1 MDETAYP
8 SFLTLVRHSAQLAAD
23 NRRAG
28 SVFAD
33 RFGGDDLD
41 ALFSATL
48 RRDWRAVTDI
58 ARRWAQAEPRSAD
71 ALNRV
76 DPGPE
81 AAEIAR
87 QMCRQLPSATASGG
101 ASEPPPLLDR
111 LLAACRARRIE
122 QSASRYSGVR
132 RLA

>member
-28 SVFAD
+28 GAFGA
-33 RFGGDDLD
+33 RFQGDELD

-48 RRDWRAVTDI
+48 RRDWREVTDI
-58 ARRWAQAEPRSAD
+58 VRRWAQPEPRPND
-71 ALNRV
+71 ALHRV

-81 AAEIAR
+81 ATEIAR
-87 QMCRQLPSATASGG
+87 QMCRQLPSETASGG
-101 ASEPPPLLDR
+101 FSEPPPLLDR
-111 LLAACRARRIE
+111 LLTACRARRIE